1 MLLAL
6 LLLLLLLMSSIS
18 GLKMCSKVAFCCLLS
33 PEL

>member
-6 LLLLLLLMSSIS
+6 LLLLPSIS
-18 GLKMCSKVAFCCLLS
+18 GLKMCSRVAFCCLLS